1 MKYFEELKKAMSLL
15 AENPKTLFIGQA
27 VEYEGTGLYD
37 SLSHIPRTKR
47 LELPVA
53 EYLQSGLAN
62 GMAIE
67 GMIPISTYPRWNF
80 LLMGTDQIV
89 NHLDKF
95 KTMSNN
101 KLKPKVIIRVAV
113 GSEHP
118 VDPQCQHKGN
128 FSEAFR
134 NMTNNTEVI
143 ELIEPESGKKYY
155 ACKTTKH
162 TQWLNPT
169 IPIGKIMPNGLPYG
183 WEKEYDSDSK
193 RYYYINHV
201 GRFTTWNPPIK
212 QRSYLGENYVW

>member
-1 MKYFEELKKAMSLL
+1 MRYFEEIIKAMSML
-15 AENPKTLFIGQA
+15 ADNPKTIFIGQA

-37 SLSHIPRTKR
+37 SLKHLPKEKR

-80 LLMGTDQIV
+80 LLMGTDQII

-95 KTMSNN
+95 KSMSNG
-101 KLKPKVIIRVAV
+101 KLKPKVITRVAV

-128 FSEAFR
+128 FSEASR
-134 NMTNNTEVI
+134 NMTTNTEVI
-143 ELIEPESGKKYY
+143 ELIEPEDIIPAYSKALNRKDGVNTILVEFADY
-155 ACKTTKH
+155 CKTK
-162 TQWLNPT
+162 
-169 IPIGKIMPNGLPYG
+169 
-183 WEKEYDSDSK
+183 
-193 RYYYINHV
+193 
-201 GRFTTWNPPIK
+201 
-212 QRSYLGENYVW
+212 